1 MEVYIGGK
9 RHRLDPSQSVGKGG
23 EADVYRLDDRTVA
36 KIFKQPDH
44 PDYANNSLEA
54 EGARYRLEEHQTK
67 LREFPRLAGVDVMAP
82 ISLVTDRAEK
92 RILGYTMEFVAKA
105 EVLMRWS
112 ERSFRGAALENNKVI
127 EIFEKLQRTVQTL
140 HQNWKVVIGDFN
152 DLNVLVDWAGVP
164 FVIDADSFQF
174 GKYLSRMYTERF
186 VDPLHCDP
194 NETRP
199 ILKKPHTEASDW
211 YAWNVM
217 LFRSLLLCDPFG
229 GIYRPSDKKKQIP
242 HTARPLPG
250 YRISVFHKDV
260 IYPKPAVP
268 FDRLPDSLLDWFQ
281 NVFQGP
287 HREVSRHLLANVRWT
302 ACSGCGT
309 EHARPSC
316 PSCQKVAPAA
326 VKETIQ
332 VRGKVTSTKIFKTT
346 GEIVFAA
353 WQDNLLKYV
362 YVDQDGR
369 GELTYRREGG
379 RLILLSEPGMRF
391 RWRLNGGRTL
401 FGANGKFYLD
411 EKADSDEKPTYV
423 DSYNSLPIFDANS
436 VHRYWVEEGVLY
448 RDGDYGPV
456 RIGDVLKNQT
466 LFWVSEQFG
475 FGFYR
480 AGELSVAF
488 VFNALTSGLNDTV
501 KLPPLRGNLIDS
513 TCFFTKEMA
522 WFFATMKNGPK
533 IVNRCTVISREGHV
547 VAHLEEDAGTGILGE
562 IRGKCAFGKYLF
574 MVTDEGL
581 CRLEVVGGTIQK
593 TAEFP
598 DAEPFVHSGCHLF
611 PAANGLHVVDRS
623 EIRVLKMG

>member
-44 PDYANNSLEA
+44 PDYSNNSLEA
-54 EGARYRLEEHQTK
+54 EGARHRIEEHQTK
-67 LREFPRLAGVDVMAP
+67 LREFPRLAGVNVMAP
-82 ISLVTDRAEK
+82 ISLVTDRSER
-92 RILGYTMEFVAKA
+92 RIIGYTMEFVPKA

-112 ERSFRGAALENNKVI
+112 ERSFRGAALENNNVL
-127 EIFEKLQRTVQTL
+127 EIFRKLHQTVETL
-140 HQNWKVVIGDFN
+140 HRNWKVVIGDFN
-152 DLNVLVDWAGVP
+152 DLNVLVDWAGAP

-229 GIYRPSDKKKQIP
+229 GIYRPKNKNQQIP

-268 FDRLPDSLLDWFQ
+268 FDRLPDGLLDWFQ
-281 NVFQGP
+281 GVFQGAQ
-287 HREVSRHLLANVRWT
+287 REVSRHLLANVRWT

-309 EHARPSC
+309 EHARPTC
-316 PSCQKVAPAA
+316 PSCQKAAPAA

-332 VRGKVTSTKIFKTT
+332 VRGKVTSTRVFKTA
-346 GEIVFAA
+346 GEIVYAA
-353 WQDNLLKYV
+353 WQDDSLKYI
-362 YVDQDGR
+362 YVEQDSR
-369 GELTYRREGG
+369 NELNYRREDGTS
-379 RLILLSEPGMRF
+379 ILRTEPGMKF
-391 RWRLNGGRTL
+391 RWRTGGSKSL
-401 FGANGKFYLD
+401 FGASGRFHVLEATEPD
-411 EKADSDEKPTYV
+411 ETPTYV
-423 DSYNSLPIFDANS
+423 DSYGALPVFDANS
-436 VHRYWVEEGVLY
+436 VHRYWAAEGVLY

-466 LFWVSEQFG
+466 LFWVGEKFG

-480 AGELSVAF
+480 ASELSVAF
-488 VFNALTSGLNDTV
+488 LFDALDSGINDTV
-501 KLPPLRGNLIDS
+501 KMPPLRGHLMDS
-513 TCFFTKEMA
+513 TAFFTKDRV
-522 WFFATMKNGPK
+522 WFFATLKQGPR
-533 IVNRCTVISREGHV
+533 IVTRCTVISSKGDVE
-547 VAHLEEDAGTGILGE
+547 AHHEEDAGTGILGE

-581 CRLEVVGGTIQK
+581 SRLEVVGGTIQK
-593 TAEFP
+593 TAEYP

-611 PAANGLHVVDRS
+611 PATNGLHVVDRS